1 MSDPVS
7 PLGGAR
13 FEGLVRVTELPP
25 RGMVTLKGD
34 LSSPK
39 LRSATA
45 KLAGVDFPGVRG
57 ATLAGERGLL
67 WMAPDEVMVLLPRA
81 EAAGGAATL
90 SRALQAT
97 HHLAVDVSDAR
108 CLFRIE
114 GAGAR
119 EVLSKLTPA
128 DLHPDAFGPGEV
140 RRTRLGQVAA
150 AFWMPGADS
159 VEIVAFRSV
168 ARYVFDLL
176 ANAAA
181 PEARVEYF

>member
-1 MSDPVS
+1 MSEPVS
-7 PLGGAR
+7 PLGGAT
-13 FEGLVRVTELPP
+13 FEGLARITELPP

-34 LSSPK
+34 LSSAK
-39 LRSATA
+39 LRTAAA
-45 KLAGVDFPGVRG
+45 KLAGVDFPGPRG
-57 ATLAGERGLL
+57 AALGQERALL

-81 EAAGGAATL
+81 EAAEGAATL
-90 SRALQAT
+90 ARALSGT

-108 CLFRIE
+108 CLFRLE

-150 AFWMPGADS
+150 AFWMPGPES

-181 PEARVEYF
+181 PDARVEYF